1 VEGVIVDAWIK
12 IFIVMIMLSALSMV
26 MTIFLVD
33 PLVGLMLFGIILTL
47 LVITLEPATGKAMAQ
62 VTVPLVIIL
71 FVMEIFFTNL
81 YSPEPLSFPYWMLFV
96 IGAILYILFM
106 LFTGGSSFVEGGFM
120 DAKVSLKLFPVY
132 GIAIFLSVLIDDTH
146 KLTVYIMAG
155 TVIGMM
161 ALYFAFLRDYDKWP
175 AYSQMKYSDIHAISD
190 INPRGKVK
198 TGAEIWWA
206 RTTGPP
212 IKTGEK
218 VVIVDIKGM
227 TMMVARP
234 EDVLIGPEQ

>member
-1 VEGVIVDAWIK
+1 MDAWIK
-12 IFIVMIMLSALSMV
+12 IFLVMIMFSALSMV
-26 MTIFLVD
+26 MTLFLVD
-33 PLVGLMLFGIILTL
+33 PLVGLILFAIITTL

-62 VTVPLVIIL
+62 VTVPLVVIL
-71 FVMEIFFTNL
+71 FVMEIFMTSI
-81 YSPEPLSFPYWMLFV
+81 YSPEPVTFPYWMLFV

-106 LFTGGSSFVEGGFM
+106 MFTGGSSFVEGGFM

-132 GIAIFLSVLIDDTH
+132 GIAIFLSILIDPTN

-155 TVIGMM
+155 SVIGMM
-161 ALYFAFLRDYDKWP
+161 ALYFAFLRNYDKWP
-175 AYSQMKYSDIHAISD
+175 AYSQMKYADIHAISD

-212 IKTGEK
+212 IKNGEK

-227 TMMVARP
+227 TMIVARP
-234 EDVLIGPEQ
+234 EDVLVGHEQ